1 MMDIMDGLKMLEPPR
16 DREIL
21 EALLIHDEEPQE
33 VADRFGVTVDNLYNI
48 KRRALARLIQKHL
61 FELKGYGL

>member
-1 MMDIMDGLKMLEPPR
+1 MMDIKHGLDQLEPPR

-21 EALLIHDEEPQE
+21 SSLLLRDEEPHE
-33 VADRFGVTVDNLYNI
+33 VAKRIGVTVDNLYNI

-61 FELKGYGL
+61 NDYAS